1 MRTNEMRREVGHGFE
16 AMTEYTLYASAQ
28 ELEDAQGNTAK
39 KAKAERIL
47 ENAKRKGIFQDI
59 LEMIADGE
67 ELDVIGQI
75 VYEYQK
81 PTDKQLSFAHK
92 IAEDFGKELPQ
103 PDLQHGF
110 QWFSQFIAYGIEMS
124 KNLPPT
130 EKQLK
135 LLEGMSYCPDCPS
148 QVNVTWTRGTA
159 SEFIGKYNQVYQVW
173 RLTRASDE
181 TIKQLMT
188 AYKKADTPKTYEYCL
203 QFDEET
209 AQKMLGQLKIEME
222 MMKAKSVQAELEDF
236 FRQSFIDEDN
246 EKRKKAEYSK

>member
-1 MRTNEMRREVGHGFE
+1 MERNNMKKVAGHGFE
-16 AMTEYTLYASAQ
+16 AMTEYTLYASTQ

-39 KAKAERIL
+39 TIKVERIL
-47 ENAKRKGIFQDI
+47 DNALRKGIYADI
-59 LEMIADGE
+59 IEMISGGE
-67 ELDVIGQI
+67 DIDIVGQI

-81 PTDKQLSFAHK
+81 PTEKQINFAKK

-148 QVNVTWTRGTA
+148 QTNTTWTRGTA
-159 SEFIGKYNQVYQVW
+159 SEFIGKYMQDYQVW

-181 TIKQLMT
+181 TIRQLMT

-209 AQKMLGQLKIEME
+209 AQKMIGQLKIESE

-236 FRQSFIDEDN
+236 FRQPFIDADN
-246 EKRKKAEYSK
+246 EKRKKAEYGR

>member
-1 MRTNEMRREVGHGFE
+1 MKKNEM
-16 AMTEYTLYASAQ
+16 AMIWTEESLYANTA
-28 ELEDAQGNTAK
+28 EYEEAQGNTAK

-67 ELDVIGQI
+67 EIDVVGQI

-81 PTDKQLSFAHK
+81 PTDRQLSFAHK

-110 QWFSQFIAYGIEMS
+110 QWFSQFIAYGKEMS

-148 QVNVTWTRGTA
+148 QEGMVLTRGTA
-159 SEFIGKYNQVYQVW
+159 SEFIGKYMQDYEVW

-181 TIKQLMT
+181 TIRQLII
-188 AYKKADTPKTYEYCL
+188 AFKKADTPKTYEYCL

-209 AQKMLGQLKIEME
+209 AQKMLGQLKIELE

-246 EKRKKAEYSK
+246 EKRKKAEYNK